1 MKILFRPITLDAQAD
16 IIRYTRVGAYR
27 NCDFSFANMYSWQFL
42 YRTEY
47 AVVEDTLFVR
57 FYIDGG
63 RPAYMMPQGSLPL
76 RESIA
81 WLVDDAASLGHTLCL
96 LGVSEESRSAL
107 NIVWPEAFRF
117 VAERDYADY
126 IYLRDDLASLAGK
139 RLQPKR
145 NHVNRFIKNNPDY
158 CYRPLTA
165 ELVPVCLQFEKRWI
179 SEKRAGH
186 DEDLAA
192 EREAMTR
199 ALTHFDELGLS
210 GGTLWVGDKMVA
222 FTYGSPVNADT
233 FDVHVE
239 KADADVDGAYTMIN
253 REFARTIPESYRYV
267 NREEDLGLSGLRQ
280 AKLSYHPWRLQE
292 KMAAFF
298 TGEKRI
304 VEETSLSRGG
314 EPAGSLVLRR
324 AHEADRPAVV
334 DLWQTCFHD
343 DSSFV
348 DLYFSTKYSP
358 ERTYVVTSDG
368 RLCSALQHLPYTLS
382 LWGGEEALSYWAGL
396 STCPADRGR
405 GYMGALIRH
414 TFSYLCRRGFA
425 LASLIPAEPSLYAY
439 YARFGFETFFYRRCC
454 VLTFDGDLSSPG
466 DNTLIVPTDSG
477 WLSSEWRR
485 LTQKFPGCVQ
495 HDAADFEVIVADA
508 RLAGGEVYALRGADG
523 RAEGVAV
530 AVPSDGELH
539 ILDACA
545 ADESHLAA
553 LLSALCHR
561 YAVTRLQLSLP
572 AGEGERARLAEC
584 VKEVFSV
591 EADEVVPRGM
601 LRVVDAQL
609 LFERYADAFP
619 NAAVCVRLVDDL
631 CPCNTG
637 VYQIKEGRSCKQP
650 LPQLSSECD
659 FNYDYDLEPSS
670 LVRWIGHTLSGD
682 VRPYMSLMLSD

>member
-1 MKILFRPITLDAQAD
+1 MKILFRPITLEAQAD

-27 NCDFSFANMYSWQFL
+27 NCDFSFANMYSWQFI
-42 YRTEY
+42 YHSEY

-63 RPAYMMPQGSLPL
+63 RPAYMMPQGAMPL

-96 LGVSEESRSAL
+96 LGISEEGRSAL
-107 NIVWPEAFRF
+107 NAAYPEAFRF
-117 VAERDYADY
+117 IAERDYSDY
-126 IYLRDDLASLAGK
+126 IYLRDDLASLSGK

-145 NHVNRFIKNNPDY
+145 NHINRFIKNYPDY
-158 CYRPLTA
+158 NYQPLTA
-165 ELVPVCLQFEKRWI
+165 ELVPVCLQFEKQWV
-179 SEKRAGH
+179 SEKRTGH
-186 DEDLAA
+186 EEDLAA

-199 ALTHFDELGLS
+199 ALTHFNELGLL
-210 GGTLWVGDKMVA
+210 GGTLWVGDKIVA

-253 REFARTIPESYRYV
+253 REFARTIPETYRYV
-267 NREEDLGLSGLRQ
+267 NREEDLGLPGLRQ

-298 TGEKRI
+298 MGEKTI
-304 VEETSLSRGG
+304 VEVATLSRGG
-314 EPAGSLVLRR
+314 EPAGSLTLRR
-324 AHEADRPAVV
+324 AHEEDRRAIV

-343 DSSFV
+343 DPAFV
-348 DLYFSTKYSP
+348 ELYFSTKFSP

-382 LWGGEEALSYWAGL
+382 LWNGEEALSYWAGL
-396 STCPADRGR
+396 STYPADRGL

-414 TFSYLCRRGFA
+414 TFSYLCRRGFV

-439 YARFGFETFFYRRCC
+439 YARFGFETFFYRRRCL
-454 VLTFDGDLSSPG
+454 LTFVDDGACSVDSK
-466 DNTLIVPTDSG
+466 LIVPSDMER
-477 WLSSEWRR
+477 LSAEWSR
-485 LTQKFPGCVQ
+485 LAQAISCRVG
-495 HDAADFEVIVADA
+495 HDAADFGVIVSDA
-508 RLAGGEVYALRGADG
+508 RLAGGDAYVLSGADG
-523 RAEGVAV
+523 QTVGVAV
-530 AVPSDGELH
+530 VVPSDDELR

-545 ADESHLAA
+545 TDESHLSA
-553 LLSALCHR
+553 LLVALSRR
-561 YAVTRLQLSLP
+561 YSLRRLQLSLP
-572 AGEGERARLAEC
+572 AGGEVSGRLTEC
-584 VKEVFSV
+584 LKGPFSM
-591 EADEVVPRGM
+591 ESDEVVPRGM

-619 NAAVCVRLVDDL
+619 NAAFCVRLVDDL

-650 LPQLSSECD
+650 LPQLVSECD

-670 LVRWIGHTLSGD
+670 LVRWIVQTLSGD